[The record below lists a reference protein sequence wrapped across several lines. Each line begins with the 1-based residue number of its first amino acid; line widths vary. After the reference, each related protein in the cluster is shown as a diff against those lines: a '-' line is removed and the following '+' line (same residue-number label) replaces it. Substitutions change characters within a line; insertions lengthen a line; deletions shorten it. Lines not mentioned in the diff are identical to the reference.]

1 MKFTLQLRI
10 LTTMPQTT
18 YLPLPE
24 AAALAHQQKVIAHI
38 QAAIVAAGGHISFA
52 EFMDMALY
60 APALGYYSNGAHKLG
75 EGGDFTTAP
84 ELSPLFSRTL
94 ARQCQQILTHVQ
106 QGEILEL
113 GAGSGI
119 MAAEILL
126 ELERQ
131 NCLPQRYAILDL
143 SADLRQRQQQ
153 TLLKRCP
160 HLLTKVVWLDSLPT
174 VAFNG
179 IILAN
184 EVLDAMPVHKF
195 QYRSDGIDEFYVG
208 IEQDQFCWHL
218 GPLSSTRLADKMKEL
233 NVGRAHVPA
242 LSVRPT
248 FEFLPTDYPY
258 ISEINLNLE
267 AWLASVA
274 ATLQQGIILIIDYGF
289 PQQEYY
295 HPQRSLGTLMCH
307 YQQRAH
313 ADPLILVGLQDI
325 TTHVDF
331 TAVANNAVINNLEVA
346 GYTSQA
352 AFLLACGI
360 HEMMGNTAD
369 LQQHWADCNAVKKL
383 TLPSEMGELFKV
395 MALSKNLDIPLL
407 GFSWQDRRMQ
417 L

>member
-1 MKFTLQLRI
+1 
-10 LTTMPQTT
+10 MPQTT
-18 YLPLPE
+18 YLPLPDT
-24 AAALAHQQKVIAHI
+24 AALAHQQNVFAHI
-38 QAAIVAAGGHISFA
+38 QAAIVAASGQISFA
-52 EFMDMALY
+52 NFMDMALY
-60 APALGYYSNGAHKLG
+60 APGLGYYSNGAHKLG
-75 EGGDFTTAP
+75 AGGDFTTAP

-94 ARQCQQILTHVQ
+94 ARQCQQILTQVER
-106 QGEILEL
+106 GEILEL

-153 TLLKRCP
+153 TLLEYCP

-174 VAFNG
+174 VPFNG

-184 EVLDAMPVHKF
+184 EVVDAMPVHKF
-195 QYRSDGIDEFYVG
+195 QCDDDGIAECYVG
-208 IEQDQFCWHL
+208 IEQNQFCWHL
-218 GPLSSTRLADKMKEL
+218 GPLSSARLAEKIDEL
-233 NVGRAHVPA
+233 ETIEG
-242 LSVRPT
+242 
-248 FEFLPTDYPY
+248 PY
-258 ISEINLNLE
+258 ISEININLE
-267 AWLASVA
+267 AWIASIA
-274 ATLQQGIILIIDYGF
+274 ATLQQGIMVIIDYGF
-289 PQQEYY
+289 PEQEYY
-295 HPQRSLGTLMCH
+295 HPQRSQGTLMCH

-313 ADPLILVGLQDI
+313 TDPLILVGLQDI

-331 TAVANNAVINNLEVA
+331 TALAKAAVVNGLEVA
-346 GYTSQA
+346 GYTSQT

-360 HEMMGNTAD
+360 HEMMGDISD
-369 LQQHWADCNAVKKL
+369 LQQHWANSNAIKKL